1 MTGWHLSTKL
11 DITLCSS
18 SSMLPSIPHSSV
30 AYADADSLELL
41 PDNLCKSA
49 LGWTGFEGI

>member
-30 AYADADSLELL
+30 AYADADSLEL
-41 PDNLCKSA
+41 SA
-49 LGWTGFEGI
+49 